1 MWQPRVQGYTAQKC
15 YLLNDVNL
23 QKQKGLADCQRPGA
37 RCIAKPGGE
46 LTKEVTKTITQVR
59 KTLMPLPW
67 STHRL

>member
-15 YLLNDVNL
+15 YMLNNVKL
-23 QKQKGLADCQRPGA
+23 QKRKGLVECQRPGA
-37 RCIAKPGGE
+37 RCIARPGRE

-59 KTLMPLPW
+59 KSLMPLPS